1 MPLPCRAVPMLCRA
15 HAVGKQA
22 HGPTQVNAGRQK
34 LSTGLA
40 AHQRA
45 TGQRVS
51 PQDRAERK
59 HRPVSRPAAS
69 DHIQPNRN
77 DQYARPAAK
86 YLAAAAAYSQSI
98 TCDRTA
104 HGVRHTSS
112 LQIPQIMQMSYRDHV
127 TTQVAR
133 RTQAITGEPV
143 CAGGAREPSG
153 GPGTHS
159 VGEACGVAC
168 TRATQPARTPSSAVQ
183 VGGKSMSCSAAS
195 AKAQLKARCCAA
207 SPCAVPS
214 ACAASAALAGSSS
227 SSACWCEAS
236 CGVAAAAALVNS
248 AASACSPCWAASP

>member
-1 MPLPCRAVPMLCRA
+1 MSRWCRADVALRPLLCRAPRLCRA
-15 HAVGKQA
+15 HAVGEQA
-22 HGPTQVNAGRQK
+22 HGPTQLNAGRQQ

-51 PQDRAERK
+51 QRVRK
-59 HRPVSRPAAS
+59 TAQVAS
-69 DHIQPNRN
+69 PSIQPSMN

-86 YLAAAAAYSQSI
+86 YLAAAPAYSQSI

-112 LQIPQIMQMSYRDHV
+112 LRIPQ

-133 RTQAITGEPV
+133 RAQAITGEPG

-153 GPGTHS
+153 GPATHS

-168 TRATQPARTPSSAVQ
+168 TRATQPARTSSGTVQ
-183 VGGKSMSCSAAS
+183 VGDKSMSCSAAS

-207 SPCAVPS
+207 SPCAAPS
-214 ACAASAALAGSSS
+214 G
-227 SSACWCEAS
+227 
-236 CGVAAAAALVNS
+236 
-248 AASACSPCWAASP
+248 